1 MNNTSNTPSRIQILD
16 ITRGIA
22 VLGILGVNIYCYA
35 FPEILSDALPVTDPD
50 HGLGYWLGMA
60 SEILLS
66 GKMRSLF
73 AMLFG
78 ISSVIIL
85 DRLTKRYDGLQATQI
100 FFRRM
105 VWLLIFGQIH
115 GFLFLFYGDILFHYG
130 IMGMIAFP
138 LYYASPRVR
147 KLAMLS
153 CLAVLTY
160 KPYSD
165 YAYTV
170 ELREEYVEIMQQEAP
185 EEERSEYDQAVID
198 EWEYDTA
205 YIAPEL
211 EDYVEELEAKQGG
224 LLTTYEFNKAGVV
237 QMATYDLYNWYSW
250 EILLYMLLG
259 VSLFQSGFFSDG
271 FSSTRL
277 LQIALLGLTIGG
289 LTHTWLH
296 LGFFN
301 TYTDPV
307 RSIFY
312 LIFFDLGRLPMVL
325 GYVALICLVFR
336 SKLFAKPGAWLAA
349 TGKMTLTN
357 YLMQSIIA
365 ACIFYGCRQFN
376 QLDRAQIGL
385 VVLAIW
391 TFQVIFSNL
400 WMKYFTY
407 GPFEWVWRSLTYCSV
422 QPWKREPRVPLT

>member
-1 MNNTSNTPSRIQILD
+1 MNETSNTSTRIQILD
-16 ITRGIA
+16 IMRGIA
-22 VLGILGVNIYCYA
+22 VLGILGVNIFCYGL
-35 FPEILSDALPVTDPD
+35 PEILSDALPVTDPD
-50 HGLGYWLGMA
+50 HGLGYMLGMA
-60 SEILLS
+60 GEILLS

-85 DRLTKRYDGLQATQI
+85 DRLVKKHDGLESTQI

-147 KLAMLS
+147 KLIMLI

-165 YAYTV
+165 YQYTV
-170 ELREEYVEIMQQEAP
+170 ELRDEYVEIMQRKNSG
-185 EEERSEYDQAVID
+185 ERLSDYDYLVID
-198 EWEYDTA
+198 EWNYDTA
-205 YIAPEL
+205 YISPKL
-211 EDYVEELEAKQGG
+211 EDYEDELEAKQGG
-224 LLTTYEFNKAGVV
+224 LLTTFEFNKDGVV

-259 VSLFQSGFFSDG
+259 VSLYRSGFFSKDYP
-271 FSSTRL
+271 SRKL
-277 LQIALLGLTIGG
+277 LPIALLGLAIGG
-289 LTHTWLH
+289 AIHAWVH
-296 LGFFN
+296 LGFYAA
-301 TYTDPV
+301 YTDHV
-307 RSIFY
+307 KSIFY
-312 LIFFDLGRLPMVL
+312 LIFFDLGRLPMMF
-325 GYVALICLVFR
+325 GYVATICLVFR
-336 SKLFAKPGAWLAA
+336 SRWFAKPGRWLAA

-365 ACIFYGCRQFN
+365 ACFFFGLRQFN
-376 QLDRAQIGL
+376 QLDRVQLSL
-385 VVLAIW
+385 VVLTIW
-391 TFQVIFSNL
+391 IFEIVFSNIWL
-400 WMKYFTY
+400 KSFNY
-407 GPFEWVWRSLTYCSV
+407 GPMEWVWRSLTYCSP
-422 QPWKREPRVPLT
+422 QPWRRIPNSQ